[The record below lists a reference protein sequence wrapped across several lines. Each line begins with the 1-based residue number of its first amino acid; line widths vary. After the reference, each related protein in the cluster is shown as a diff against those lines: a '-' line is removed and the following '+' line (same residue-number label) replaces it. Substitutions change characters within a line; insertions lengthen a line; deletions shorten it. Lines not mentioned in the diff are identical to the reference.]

1 LILDIAD
8 AGYTAVMDSYYARTP
23 DDDRLVVELRRD
35 LHMHPE
41 LAWEEVRTARRIA
54 ELTGEAG
61 LEVREGIAKTGV
73 VAVLR
78 GGGASPTSGRRT
90 MLIRADMDALPIN
103 ETTTG
108 RAYASTIP
116 GKMHAC
122 GHDGHV
128 AMAVTAARV
137 LARGRDRLPG
147 DVVFAFQPA
156 EETDG
161 GAAQMIAAGA
171 LVDPK
176 VDAAIGIH
184 LANTIPVGQVAAQP
198 GPVTAATD
206 GFIITIQG
214 KGGHAARP
222 HLSVDPIAIA
232 AQVIPSLHIL
242 LTREKSPAQPG
253 VLTIGAIHAGT
264 VGNVIADACELRGTL
279 RTYDPVVR
287 AHLRRRVEEVA
298 TGIAIA
304 NRGTAKVEWDGG
316 AYPPSVND
324 AHVTSIVRRVAADV
338 VGDANVVVHE
348 ASLGGDDM
356 AYFLEA
362 VPGCYFRVGSAN
374 VAKGIDGPGHS
385 PRFDIDEDC
394 LPIGVDVL
402 VGTTV
407 TYLSGE

>member
-1 LILDIAD
+1 
-8 AGYTAVMDSYYARTP
+8 MDSHFSRTP
-23 DDDRLVVELRRD
+23 NDDLLVLELRRD

-41 LAWEEVRTARRIA
+41 LAWEEVRTAGRIA
-54 ELTGEAG
+54 ELARNAG
-61 LEVREGIAKTGV
+61 LEVREGVAKTGV
-73 VAVLR
+73 IAVLR
-78 GGGASPTSGRRT
+78 GGATPPASGRRT

-103 ETTTG
+103 EATAG
-108 RAYASTIP
+108 RPHASTSP

-128 AMAVTAARV
+128 AMAVGAACV
-137 LARGRDRLPG
+137 LARGRANLPG

-161 GAAQMIAAGA
+161 GAAPMIAAGA

-184 LANTIPVGQVAAQP
+184 LANTIEVGQVAAQP

-206 GFIITIQG
+206 GFVLTIRG

-232 AQVIPSLHIL
+232 AQVIPSLHML

-264 VGNVIADACELRGTL
+264 AGNVIADSCEMRGTL
-279 RTYDPVVR
+279 RTYDPEVR
-287 AHLRRRVEEVA
+287 TYLRRRVEEVTA
-298 TGIAIA
+298 SVAAA
-304 NRGTAKVEWDGG
+304 NRGSAVVEWDGG
-316 AYPPSVND
+316 AYPPTVND
-324 AHVTSIVRRVAADV
+324 PHVTAIVRQVAAGV

-374 VAKGIDGPGHS
+374 TEKGINGPGHS
-385 PRFDIDEDC
+385 PRFDIDEAC
-394 LPIGVDVL
+394 LPIGVDLL

-407 TYLSGE
+407 AYLSGV

>member
-1 LILDIAD
+1 
-8 AGYTAVMDSYYARTP
+8 MDTPFARTP
-23 DDDRLVVELRRD
+23 DDTRLLVELRRD

-41 LAWEEVRTARRIA
+41 LAWEEFRTAGRVAQLAR
-54 ELTGEAG
+54 EAG
-61 LEVREGIAKTGV
+61 MEVREGIAKTGV

-78 GGGASPTSGRRT
+78 GQGPAPTTGRRT
-90 MLIRADMDALPIN
+90 MLIRADMDALPIS
-103 ETTTG
+103 ETTVG
-108 RAYASTIP
+108 RPHASTVP

-137 LARGRDRLPG
+137 LARNRERLPG

-161 GAAQMIAAGA
+161 GAAPMIAAGV
-171 LVDPK
+171 LDDPK

-184 LANTIPVGQVAAQP
+184 LANTIPVGQVAAQS
-198 GPVTAATD
+198 GPITAATD
-206 GFIITIQG
+206 GFVITISG
-214 KGGHAARP
+214 RGGHAARP
-222 HLSVDPIAIA
+222 HLSIDPIAIA
-232 AQVIPSLHIL
+232 AQVIPSLHML
-242 LTREKSPAQPG
+242 MTREKSPAQPG
-253 VLTIGAIHAGT
+253 VLTIGAIHGGT
-264 VGNVIADACELRGTL
+264 VGNVIAEACVLRGTL
-279 RTYDPVVR
+279 RTYDPTLR
-287 AHLRRRVEEVA
+287 SYLRRRVQEIAEGVA
-298 TGIAIA
+298 VAS
-304 NRGTAKVEWDGG
+304 RGTAAVEWDGG
-316 AYPPSVND
+316 AYPPTVND
-324 AHVTSIVRRVAADV
+324 AHVTSIVRNIASDI
-338 VGDANVVVHE
+338 VGQSNVVVHE

-374 VAKGIDGPGHS
+374 AAKGIDGPGHS

-407 TYLSGE
+407 AYLAGA

>member
-1 LILDIAD
+1 
-8 AGYTAVMDSYYARTP
+8 
-23 DDDRLVVELRRD
+23 
-35 LHMHPE
+35 MHPE
-41 LAWEEVRTARRIA
+41 LAWEEVRTADRIA
-54 ELTGEAG
+54 NLAREAG

-73 VAVLR
+73 IAILR
-78 GGGASPTSGRRT
+78 GGGPEPANGRRT

-103 ETTTG
+103 ETTVG
-108 RAYASTIP
+108 RPYASTVA

-128 AMAVTAARV
+128 AMAVTAAHV
-137 LARGRDRLPG
+137 LARSRDRLPG

-161 GAAQMIAAGA
+161 GAAPMIAAGA
-171 LVDPK
+171 LDNPK

-184 LANTIPVGQVAAQP
+184 LANTIEVGQVAAQP

-206 GFIITIQG
+206 GFIISIRG
-214 KGGHAARP
+214 RGGHAARP
-222 HLSVDPIAIA
+222 HLGVDPIAIA
-232 AQVIPSLHIL
+232 AQVIPSLHTL
-242 LTREKSPAQPG
+242 MTREKPPAQPA
-253 VLTIGAIHAGT
+253 VLTIGAINGGT
-264 VGNVIADACELRGTL
+264 VGNVIADVCVMRGTL
-279 RTYDPVVR
+279 RTYDPAVR

-298 TGIAIA
+298 VGIAA
-304 NRGTAKVEWDGG
+304 TNRGTADLEWDGG
-316 AYPPSVND
+316 AYPPTVND

-338 VGDANVVVHE
+338 VGEANVIVHE

-374 VAKGIDGPGHS
+374 ATRGIDGPGHS

-394 LPIGVDVL
+394 LAIGVDVL

-407 TYLSGE
+407 AFLAGA

>member
-1 LILDIAD
+1 
-8 AGYTAVMDSYYARTP
+8 MDTPFSRTP
-23 DDDRLVVELRRD
+23 EDDRLVIDVRRD

-41 LAWEEVRTARRIA
+41 LAWEEVRTAGRIA
-54 ELTGEAG
+54 ELARAAG
-61 LEVREGIAKTGV
+61 LDVREGIAKTGV

-78 GGGASPTSGRRT
+78 GGATSPETGRRT
-90 MLIRADMDALPIN
+90 ILIRADMDALPIH
-103 ETTTG
+103 EATAG
-108 RAYASTIP
+108 RPHASTVP
-116 GKMHAC
+116 GRMHAC

-128 AMAVTAARV
+128 AMAITAAHV
-137 LARGRDRLPG
+137 LARGRDNLPG

-161 GAAQMIAAGA
+161 GAAPMIAAGA
-171 LVDPK
+171 LTDPK

-184 LANTIPVGQVAAQP
+184 LANTIQVGQVAAQP

-206 GFIITIQG
+206 GFIITIRG
-214 KGGHAARP
+214 RGGHAARP

-232 AQVIPSLHIL
+232 AQLIPSLHIL
-242 LTREKSPAQPG
+242 MTREKSPAQPG

-264 VGNVIADACELRGTL
+264 AGNVIADACELRGTL
-279 RTYDPVVR
+279 RTYDPAVR
-287 AHLRRRVEEVA
+287 AHLRRRVEEIASGVA
-298 TGIAIA
+298 ST
-304 NRGTAKVEWDGG
+304 NRGTADVEWDGG
-316 AYPPSVND
+316 AYPPTVND
-324 AHVTSIVRRVAADV
+324 AHVTSVVRRVAADV
-338 VGDANVVVHE
+338 VGAENVVVHE

-374 VAKGIDGPGHS
+374 AAKGIDGPGHS

-402 VGTTV
+402 VGTAV
-407 TYLSGE
+407 AYLSGE

>member
-1 LILDIAD
+1 MDIPF
-8 AGYTAVMDSYYARTP
+8 SRSSE
-23 DDDRLVVELRRD
+23 DDRLVVDLRRD

-41 LAWEEVRTARRIA
+41 LAWEEERTAGRIA
-54 ELTGEAG
+54 ELARAAG
-61 LEVREGIAKTGV
+61 LDVREGVAKTGV

-78 GGGASPTSGRRT
+78 GGATSPETGRRT
-90 MLIRADMDALPIN
+90 ILIRADMDALPIN
-103 ETTTG
+103 EATAG
-108 RAYASTIP
+108 RPYASTIP
-116 GKMHAC
+116 GRMHAC

-128 AMAVTAARV
+128 AMAITAAHV
-137 LARGRDRLPG
+137 LARSRHLLPG
-147 DVVFAFQPA
+147 NVVFAFQPA

-161 GAAQMIAAGA
+161 GAASMIEAGA
-171 LVDPK
+171 LADPK

-184 LANTIPVGQVAAQP
+184 LANTIQVGQVAAQP

-206 GFIITIQG
+206 GFIVTVRG

-222 HLSVDPIAIA
+222 HLSVDPIAVA
-232 AQVIPSLHIL
+232 AQIIPSLHIL

-264 VGNVIADACELRGTL
+264 VGNVIADVCELRGTL

-298 TGIAIA
+298 SGIAAA
-304 NRGTAKVEWDGG
+304 NRATAELAWDGG
-316 AYPPSVND
+316 AYPPTVND
-324 AHVTSIVRRVAADV
+324 AYVTSVVRRVAAEI
-338 VGDANVVVHE
+338 VGEANVVVHE
-348 ASLGGDDM
+348 PSLGGDDM

-374 VAKGIDGPGHS
+374 AAKGIDGPGHS

-402 VGTTV
+402 VRTAV
-407 TYLSGE
+407 NYLSGA